1 MTAPL
6 LKDVFTI
13 PEYAGVEDYVLR
25 LTDATSG
32 RGVDEA
38 LSEYVVTPEIRRAFD
53 TALAVIE
60 DSVTTGLNRGAFLV
74 GSFGSGKSH
83 FMAVLHALLKHNP
96 HARAI
101 SELQGPIATHDP
113 ALQGKRFL
121 PLAFHFLGAE
131 SIEQALFTGYV
142 DQVHQLHPDA
152 PIPAVYRTEALLDD
166 AEGLR
171 EKLGDENFLHGLGSG
186 DSKDD
191 DDAWGALL
199 GSDSWD
205 MERYETAR
213 AAAPSSQER
222 HDLVQGLIDNY
233 FPSYT
238 RMGEFVDLDTGLRA
252 ISEHAKSLGYDAVVL
267 LLDELVLWLAFE
279 MQDRNTFGREAQK
292 LTKLVEGQYGRL
304 PVPIISFIARQM
316 DLKQW
321 FRDSGSSGR
330 EQKALDD
337 AFSHQ
342 SGRFTEIAL
351 GDDNLAYVAAK
362 RLLQPKDDQAAEAIA
377 QAFRNVDR
385 TEGVWDVL
393 LDGINTDEHH
403 RGADEKLFRLTY
415 PFSPAL
421 VATLRS
427 LSGLMQRDRTALK
440 VMQQMLVDRRDT
452 MTIDELIP
460 VGDSY
465 DYVVDSSDG
474 SVLDSQAQALF
485 RSARGLYNDKLRG
498 VLLGNLELSESD
510 LVGDSDNATVR
521 TFHKDERLA
530 HTLLLS
536 AVAPGVPALK
546 ALTASRLASLNH
558 GTIKSPLPGGDA
570 GLVAAKVR
578 TWAGKV
584 PEIKVGG
591 TDRDPMFSVSLSNVD
606 YESIIERAK
615 SEDNPGRQRDLLRD
629 LFLEAAQISES
640 ADTMDGSMPVTTVWR
655 ASRRT
660 VDVVFGNVRE
670 AQDIPEDRFR
680 ARTGTWRLIIDL
692 PFDEPDHTPQEDI
705 ARVESLVARDF
716 HQHTLIW
723 LPHFLSRST
732 LLELRRLVVL
742 RWLLTGDEHWKRY
755 SNHLSEADRT
765 QSRVILEGQS
775 ATLHEELITA
785 VTQAYGAAAPTDLIA
800 RDGVSQVLWS
810 LDTGHQP
817 QTPGGPTLDKAFQQ
831 IVASAWDSRYPEHP
845 TFSPSDEPLRLV
857 ELQAVVENVSRA
869 VAHPEHRVPLEGSH
883 IAAVRRI
890 ANDLHVGRASE
901 THFLAGPDD
910 FGTWTGPITRGLS
923 ARGIELTDPVPIR
936 DLREILADIPIS
948 AGLEQA
954 VGDVVILSWAALQ
967 QRAWFKYGSPIP
979 EPKPGSLDDAMELHT
994 QDMPTEEEWRTAVK
1008 RAGALF
1014 GVSATPYL
1022 TAQNVTDLAG
1032 TLASNVSAYVE
1043 PARALERAVMDA
1055 NSHRHMGETS
1065 RLVLAKQM
1073 RGLIEALRPLSGLP
1087 LLHTL
1092 ADASYNAADEAAARS
1107 LSTAGDVARRLRDY
1121 TWGHLE
1127 PLVAASHG
1135 SDSRSAEAAQILHDF
1150 DESLASLEFSKPVQG
1165 AIAEAERRIWAW
1177 MAQGPNPHEDAP
1189 RPGNRRAQ
1197 HSGRRTLTWR
1207 GQVTLREIADQI
1219 SGEVA
1224 DGQQVE
1230 ITWRELP

>member
-13 PEYAGVEDYVLR
+13 PEHTGVEDYVLR

-32 RGVDEA
+32 RGIDEA

-60 DSVTTGLNRGAFLV
+60 ESMTSGLNRGAFLV

-101 SELQGPIATHDP
+101 SELQGPIAAHDP
-113 ALQGKRFL
+113 ALQGKKFL

-142 DQVHQLHPDA
+142 DQVQQLHPDA
-152 PIPAVYRTEALLDD
+152 ALPAVYRTEALLND
-166 AEGLR
+166 AEGFR
-171 EKLGDENFLHGLGSG
+171 EKLGDEHFLDGLGGRSG
-186 DSKDD
+186 KDD
-191 DDAWGALL
+191 GDAWGALL
-199 GSDSWD
+199 ESETWD
-205 MERYETAR
+205 LDRYEAAR

-222 HDLVQGLIDNY
+222 RDLVQALIENY

-238 RMGEFVDLDTGLRA
+238 RMGEFVDLDTGLKA
-252 ISEHAKSLGYDAVVL
+252 ISEHAKRLGYDAVVL
-267 LLDELVLWLAFE
+267 FLDELVLWLAFE

-304 PVPIISFIARQM
+304 QVPIISFIARQM

-321 FRDSGSSGR
+321 FRDSGSSGQ

-351 GDDNLAYVAAK
+351 GDDNLAYVAAR
-362 RLLQPKDDQAAEAIA
+362 RLLQPKNDQAKAAIA
-377 QAFRNVDR
+377 AAFDQVDR

-393 LDGINTDEHH
+393 LDGVNTDERH
-403 RGADEKLFRLTY
+403 RGADENLFRLTY

-440 VMQQMLVDRRDT
+440 VMQQILVDRRDT

-460 VGDSY
+460 VGDAYS
-465 DYVVDSSDG
+465 YVVDGSDG
-474 SVLDSQAQALF
+474 SVLDSQAQATF

-498 VLLGNLELSESD
+498 VLLSNLELSESD
-510 LVGDSDNATVR
+510 LTSEADNPKVK
-521 TFHKDERLA
+521 TFRKDERLA

-570 GLVAAKVR
+570 GLAAAKVR

-591 TDRDPMFSVSLSNVD
+591 TDRDPVFSVSLSNVD
-606 YESIIERAK
+606 YESIVERAK
-615 SEDNPGRQRDLLRD
+615 SEDNPGRQRDLLRE
-629 LFLEAAQISES
+629 LFLEAAQITVS
-640 ADTMDGSMPVTTVWR
+640 ADTMDGSMPVSTVWR

-660 VDVVFGNVRE
+660 VDIVFGNVRE

-680 ARTGTWRLIIDL
+680 ARPGTWRLIIDL
-692 PFDEPDHTPQEDI
+692 PFDEVGHTSQEDI
-705 ARVESLVARDF
+705 ARVEALMSRDF

-723 LPHFLSRST
+723 LPHFLSKTT
-732 LLELRRLVVL
+732 LLDLRRLVVL
-742 RWLLTGDEHWKRY
+742 RWLLNGDEHWKQY
-755 SNHLSEADRT
+755 SDHLSETDRT
-765 QSRVILEGQS
+765 QSKVILEGQR
-775 ATLHEELITA
+775 ATLHDDLLSAI
-785 VTQAYGAAAPTDLIA
+785 TQAYGAAAPSDLIA

-810 LDTGHQP
+810 LDAGHQP

-831 IVASAWDSRYPEHP
+831 VIGSAWDSIYPDHP
-845 TFSPSDEPLRLV
+845 TFPPSDEPLRLV
-857 ELQAVVENVSRA
+857 ELQAVVEHVTRA
-869 VAHPEHRVPLEGSH
+869 VAHPEHRVPLQGSH

-890 ANDLHVGRASE
+890 ANALHVGRASE
-901 THFLAGPDD
+901 THYLASTGD
-910 FGTWTGPITRGLS
+910 FSTWTGPITRGLS
-923 ARGIELTDPVPIR
+923 GRGIGLTDPVPVR
-936 DLREILADIPIS
+936 DLREILAGMAIS
-948 AGLEQA
+948 AGLERP
-954 VGDVVILSWAALQ
+954 VSDVVVLCWAALQ
-967 QRAWFKYGSPIP
+967 QRAWFKYGSPVP
-979 EPKPGSLDDAMELHT
+979 EPKPGAIDDAMELRT
-994 QDMPTEEEWRTAVK
+994 QDMPTEDEWQAALE

-1014 GVSATPYL
+1014 GVSSTKYL
-1022 TAQNVTDLAG
+1022 NAQNVTELAG
-1032 TLASNVSAYVE
+1032 TLADKVSAFVE
-1043 PARALERAVMDA
+1043 PVRALEQAVMDA
-1055 NSHRHMGETS
+1055 NAKRHLGDTP

-1073 RGLIEALRPLSGLP
+1073 RGLIDGLRPLSGLP
-1087 LLHTL
+1087 LLRTL
-1092 ADASYNAADEAAARS
+1092 ADASYDAADEAAARS
-1107 LSTAGDVARRLRDY
+1107 LSTAGDVARSLRGY
-1121 TWGHLE
+1121 AWEHLS
-1127 PLVAASHG
+1127 PLTGASRG
-1135 SDSRSAEAAQILHDF
+1135 SDSRAAEAKQILHEF
-1150 DESLASLEFSKPVQG
+1150 DEALVGLEFSKPIQG
-1165 AIAEAERRIWAW
+1165 AIATLESKIWEW
-1177 MAQGPNPHEDAP
+1177 MAQGSAP
-1189 RPGNRRAQ
+1189 DPEPQPEPRRAQ
-1197 HSGRRTLTWR
+1197 RSGRRTVTWR
-1207 GQVTLREIADQI
+1207 GGSSLREIADQI
-1219 SGEVA
+1219 SDEVD

-1230 ITWRELP
+1230 ISWREIP